1 MANQKRIKALE
12 EKVEALQKII
22 SSSKIRLSD
31 PNNEG
36 KFLVLEFKDDTYKL
50 FKETVTVSTSQD
62 MIESE

>member
-1 MANQKRIKALE
+1 MRNQKRIKRLE
-12 EKVEALQKII
+12 EKVKALEKII
-22 SSSKIRLSD
+22 TSSKIRLSD
-31 PNNEG
+31 PNNEE

>member
-1 MANQKRIKALE
+1 MRNQKRIRRLE
-12 EKVEALQKII
+12 EKVQALEKII

-31 PNNEG
+31 PNNED

-50 FKETVTVSTSQD
+50 FKETVTVTTNQD

>member
-1 MANQKRIKALE
+1 MSKQKRIKDLE
-12 EKVEALQKII
+12 EKVEALEKII

-36 KFLVLEFKDDTYKL
+36 NFLVLEFKDDTYKL